1 MLEFDLLRK
10 ASKKEAQERAG
21 YDDAQWKEFYNITK
35 AEMDELVAGNPDIT
49 WTTVPK
55 DELSKI
61 HESVNGKL
69 RTIQIPEIKKDVF
82 EWRMARGLQDKASTK
97 AKKRAKIAAKAG
109 TSPSQD
115 DERE

>member
-1 MLEFDLLRK
+1 
-10 ASKKEAQERAG
+10 
-21 YDDAQWKEFYNITK
+21 
-35 AEMDELVAGNPDIT
+35 MDELVAGNPDIT

-82 EWRMARGLQDKASTK
+82 EWRMARGLQDKASSKCHGITK
-97 AKKRAKIAAKAG
+97 RFAAAYPMQLKQKKEQRSLPKQVLAPVRMMSESETPAQGCTGAG
-109 TSPSQD
+109 TVVRLPIH
-115 DERE
+115 